1 MPIRIIREDSPTIT
15 VGSRKRG
22 PTPNISLSP
31 ATIPPA
37 VAWEEYDAVDFSAS
51 GGTPPYTYSIERG
64 ELPAGMSLSSGRLE
78 GAPTE
83 TGTFAFTVAAKDRHR
98 HTGSR
103 DYSLFVG
110 LPVITVAPQTLPDG
124 LVGETYTATQLSAS
138 GGTAPYTFAVTAGSL
153 PDGLTL
159 TSAGMLSGTPNS
171 ASSFA
176 FTVTATDAHG
186 APGTRD
192 YTVNVAYPEIVRQIT
207 SFNRDTDNDIVEGY
221 FTPAEWSSNVTKRF
235 VIASGVEVNAIYGKG
250 LATSTSRFGG
260 RLIVE
265 NHGVVSGPQGAAN
278 GGTGGIGLVV
288 PHLGTGGNRVELINR
303 GIIRGGGGGGGKGGA
318 GGGGYYDTPS
328 TVREP
333 TSGYTYVANNQYMWS
348 VSSTN
353 VTIYWGGVAV
363 YSAARGD
370 AGSVTQIDAG
380 GWSYFRGAVS
390 GPASYSL
397 ARQQTT
403 STRTY
408 TNGGAGGDGGR
419 GQGAPSG
426 WSAGIGGTAG
436 GTNAGWGGAGGNGGD
451 WGQNGVAGTA
461 GSPGNNGGGA
471 AGSPGGVAGAA
482 ISGID
487 QLTIVENTGQ
497 IIGRTE

>member
-22 PTPNISLSP
+22 PAPNISLSP

-51 GGTPPYTYSIERG
+51 GGTPPYTYSIEQG

-78 GAPTE
+78 GTPTE

-98 HTGSR
+98 YAGSR
-103 DYSLFVG
+103 DYSLPVS

-138 GGTAPYTFAVTAGSL
+138 GGTAPYKFAVTAGSL

-159 TSAGMLSGTPNS
+159 TSAGLLSGTPNS

-176 FTVTATDAHG
+176 FTVTASDAHG

-265 NHGVVSGPQGAAN
+265 NLGIISGPQGAAN
-278 GGTGGIGLVV
+278 GGVGGIGLVA

-303 GIIRGGGGGGGKGGA
+303 GVIRGGGGGGGRGGN
-318 GGGGYYDTPS
+318 GGGGYYDTPQ
-328 TVREP
+328 TVRDP
-333 TSGYTYVANNQYMWS
+333 ASGDLGVSGQYQWYGNANAVKIW
-348 VSSTN
+348 
-353 VTIYWGGVAV
+353 WGGALI
-363 YSAARGD
+363 YDGIPGA
-370 AGSVTQIDAG
+370 VTQIDVG
-380 GWSYFRGAVS
+380 GWTYFKGATF
-390 GPASYSL
+390 GPSAFRIW
-397 ARQQTT
+397 RQQTT
-403 STRTY
+403 YNRTY
-408 TNGGAGGDGGR
+408 TNGGIGGDGGR

-426 WSAGIGGTAG
+426 WSAGIGGNAG